1 MDWLDSKPRNQV
13 NSKNKS
19 RVDFV
24 NNLEFRGMT

>member
-1 MDWLDSKPRNQV
+1 MDWLDSKPRNTV

-24 NNLEFRGMT
+24 DVETEGDK